1 MSLTTTAVFAI
12 AVLLILLFL
21 RMPVGYVMAFVGFVG
36 FSYVVSVD
44 GGLYLLGQA
53 LWTRFSDYGFTVIP
67 MFVLMGSIA
76 YHSGISARL
85 YDAAYKWVGHVHGGL
100 AAAAVGACAAF
111 AACCGSTSAA
121 TAAMGKVTLAEMKRY
136 RYDSSLSTGCLAASG
151 SLAIL
156 IPPSTTL
163 IVYGILVEESI
174 ASVFAAGIL
183 PGLLVATLFATAILI
198 VCRVNPAL
206 GPPGARTPWKARIA
220 ALAGFGEMLA
230 LFVIVMGGLFI
241 GIFTPTEAG
250 AVGAAGALV
259 IGAARRRLSWQGF
272 LNALSETTRIT
283 AMVFL
288 IIGGG
293 AIFSRFMAAT
303 RVPFDLADWVS
314 ALPLSPTLVML
325 AILLG
330 YLIAGCFMDALALII
345 LTVPILYP
353 VVLKLG
359 FDPIWFGV
367 IVTVMTEIGVITPPV
382 GVNVYIIKGIAAD
395 VPLESIF
402 KGTLPFL
409 AALIVTVLVLVAFP
423 QVVLFLPGLLV
434 AR

>member
-1 MSLTTTAVFAI
+1 ML
-12 AVLLILLFL
+12 
-21 RMPVGYVMAFVGFVG
+21 
-36 FSYVVSVD
+36 
-44 GGLYLLGQA
+44 
-53 LWTRFSDYGFTVIP
+53 
-67 MFVLMGSIA
+67 
-76 YHSGISARL
+76 
-85 YDAAYKWVGHVHGGL
+85 
-100 AAAAVGACAAF
+100 
-111 AACCGSTSAA
+111 
-121 TAAMGKVTLAEMKRY
+121 
-136 RYDSSLSTGCLAASG
+136 
-151 SLAIL
+151 
-156 IPPSTTL
+156 
-163 IVYGILVEESI
+163 
-174 ASVFAAGIL
+174 
-183 PGLLVATLFATAILI
+183 TLF
-198 VCRVNPAL
+198 V
-206 GPPGARTPWKARIA
+206 
-220 ALAGFGEMLA
+220 M
-230 LFVIVMGGLFI
+230 VMGGLFI

-259 IGAARRRLSWQGF
+259 IGVARRRLTWQGF

-288 IIGGG
+288 IIGEG

-314 ALPLSPTLVML
+314 ALPLSPTLIML

-330 YLIAGCFMDALALII
+330 YLIAGCFMDALALMI

-382 GVNVYIIKGIAAD
+382 GVNVYIIKGIAHD

-409 AALIVTVLVLVAFP
+409 AALFLTVLVLVAFP